1 MARPK
6 ETERDSL
13 PLNDSARAF
22 IDDLPAAER
31 QKLDA
36 LIAAAAANQ
45 RAALE
50 TALDG
55 AVGMV
60 PAPLR
65 KRVRKLFLGS

>member
-1 MARPK
+1 MPPRPQ
-6 ETERDSL
+6 TECDSL
-13 PLNDSARAF
+13 PLDDDARAF
-22 IDDLPAAER
+22 IDSLPDAE
-31 QKLDA
+31 QAKLDA
-36 LIAAAAANQ
+36 LIAAAAVNQ

-65 KRVRKLFLGS
+65 KRVRKLFLG